1 MPQLDIVTL
10 TPIILGIALL
20 FFGRKAFWLFVGA
33 VAFVAA
39 MTFIP
44 KYMQLQQPTLFY
56 AALGVGVVAASA
68 GFFVE
73 KIALRVAGFLAG
85 GYVFISL
92 WEKFATADSL
102 PWWLPFIIGGILG
115 AVLLSFLFEW
125 ALIVLS
131 SVTGAFLV
139 TQSLHLERNVS
150 IGLMVVLAVVGI
162 VAQTKMKRGKSRKEN
177 D

>member
-1 MPQLDIVTL
+1 MPQLDIISL

-92 WEKFATADSL
+92 WEKFVPSESL
-102 PWWLPFIIGGILG
+102 PWWLPFVIGGILG
-115 AVLLSFLFEW
+115 AVLLSFLFDW
-125 ALIVLS
+125 ALIALS
-131 SVTGAFLV
+131 SVTGAFLI
-139 TQSLHLERNVS
+139 TQQLHVEPNVNL
-150 IGLMVVLAVVGI
+150 GLLAVLAVVGI
-162 VAQTKMKRGKSRKEN
+162 VVQVKMKRRKKQ
-177 D
+177 

>member
-1 MPQLDIVTL
+1 MPQLDIITL

-39 MTFIP
+39 LTFIP

-92 WEKFATADSL
+92 WEKFVPSESL

-131 SVTGAFLV
+131 SATGAFLIV
-139 TQSLHLERNVS
+139 QNLNLSSTVHVWAL
-150 IGLMVVLAVVGI
+150 VVLSVVGI
-162 VAQTKMKRGKSRKEN
+162 VVQAKMKRGKSSK